1 MSDVVAELNAS
12 LRDRYVVEGE
22 IGQGGMATVYLARD
36 VRHDRSV
43 AIKVLHPE
51 LAAVLGAERFVT
63 EMKVTASLQHPHI
76 LPLFDSGTAQGQLF
90 YVMPV
95 VEGESLRERL
105 EREQQLSIEEAVRIT
120 TEVAGALDYAHRH
133 GVVHRDIKPENILL
147 HDGTA
152 LVADFGIALAV
163 SNAGGVRLT
172 QTGLSLGTPQ
182 YMSPEQATGERS
194 IDGRTDIYSLG
205 CVLYEMLAGEP
216 PFSGGS
222 AQAIVAR
229 VLTESARPIR
239 GRRDTV
245 SPGLEAAVLKA
256 LQRLPAD
263 RYATANAFAE
273 ALRTGERMPVGS
285 GQGASSP
292 APASSAGR
300 RGLRLVAGLVA
311 AAALLFGAYRLGAH
325 REAAAGAGST
335 SAWVGER
342 LGGPPVAMFPRV
354 SPDGKTVAFAAMVD
368 GQTQLAVLN
377 PESGDWRVLTH
388 DTTRGLAEDFAWTPD
403 GTRIYYSRFFEGL
416 QGVYSITPLGTDDRL
431 VLDQAG
437 GPQALPDGSLLVD
450 RLNADRRLQ
459 LYRYWPQSGRL
470 DTLPASSALTW
481 SKDFFRAFPDG
492 KEAAFFG
499 VPGAH
504 AAGPEA
510 LYAIDLA
517 SKAVRLLSDLSGLV
531 MQGGTSFGVAAD
543 GSAVLMPRTVGDGYD
558 VVSIPRDGSGRVR
571 TLFSSTSMI
580 TDVDAGPDGSIYVD
594 QLHRPCVWFT
604 YDPRSRHL
612 ETYDLL
618 PECDDNLLPLPDG
631 RILTS
636 SRSGGRERLVT
647 IRPGELAA
655 PFLGTDAA
663 ARGPAAMLGG
673 DRIMAWSGADMD
685 TLLIAAAADGRIAGH
700 IPGFGEVTEFV
711 GSPDSHTIYF
721 ARAGGIWSMPA
732 GGGTA
737 KRLRDG
743 DYVAIDP
750 AGRYLVIETN
760 AADRVHLFH
769 VPLDGT
775 AEREIPVHG
784 RIPLSPQAIGPGAV
798 AADGRILV
806 TAVSPALWHWPA
818 GILDPKTGAL
828 ELLPVGPDYDV
839 IAAWT
844 PDGKVEAL
852 GDALAGS
859 LWRFRPAKEEREE

>member
-12 LRDRYVVEGE
+12 LRDRYVVEKE

-51 LAAVLGAERFVT
+51 LAAVLGPERFVT

-95 VEGESLRERL
+95 VEGESLREHL
-105 EREQQLSIEEAVRIT
+105 ERELQLPIEEAVRIT

-163 SNAGGVRLT
+163 SNAGGARLT

-182 YMSPEQATGERS
+182 YMSPEQATGDRG
-194 IDGRTDIYSLG
+194 IDARTDIYSLG
-205 CVLYEMLAGEP
+205 CVLYEMLTGEP
-216 PFSGGS
+216 PFAGAS

-229 VLTESARPIR
+229 VLTEAARPIR

-263 RYATANAFAE
+263 RYATASAFAE
-273 ALRTGERMPVGS
+273 ALRTGERVVVTLE
-285 GQGASSP
+285 QGASVP
-292 APASSAGR
+292 ARVSTGR
-300 RGLRLVAGLVA
+300 RRLRLVAGLAVGA
-311 AAALLFGAYRLGAH
+311 SLLFGAYRLGAH
-325 REAAAGAGST
+325 RSAGTAGSIPG
-335 SAWVGER
+335 WVAER
-342 LGGPPVAMFPRV
+342 VGGPPVAMVPRV

-377 PESGDWRVLTH
+377 PESGDWRVLTR
-388 DTTRGLAEDFAWTPD
+388 DTTRGFAGEFAWAPD
-403 GTRIYYSRFFEGL
+403 GTRIYYSRFNEGP

-431 VLDQAG
+431 VLDHAG
-437 GPQALPDGSLLVD
+437 GPQVLPDGSLLVD

-459 LYRYWPQSGRL
+459 LYRYRPQSGGL
-470 DTLPASSALTW
+470 DTLPASSTFNW
-481 SKDFFRAFPDG
+481 GQDFFRVFPDG

-504 AAGPEA
+504 AGGPDA
-510 LYAIDLA
+510 LYAIDLDT
-517 SKAVRLLSDLSGLV
+517 KAVRKLSDASGLTV
-531 MQGGTSFGVAAD
+531 PGGSSFGVAAD
-543 GSAVLMPRTVGDGYD
+543 GRAVLMTRTVGDGYD
-558 VVSIPRDGSGRVR
+558 VVSIPRDGSGRITTV
-571 TLFSSTSMI
+571 LSSTNQI
-580 TDVDAGPDGSIYVD
+580 NDVDAGPDGSIYVD
-594 QLHRPCVWFT
+594 QLLRPCIWFT
-604 YDPRSRHL
+604 YDLRSRHL
-612 ETYDLL
+612 EMYDLL
-618 PECDDNLLPLPDG
+618 PECHDNLLPLTDG

-636 SRSGGRERLVT
+636 TRSGGRERLVT
-647 IRPGELAA
+647 IRPGGLAA
-655 PFLGTDAA
+655 PFLGTDAPA
-663 ARGPAAMLGG
+663 KGPAAMLGG

-685 TLLIAAAADGRIAGH
+685 TLLIATEADGRIAGH
-700 IPGFGEVTEFV
+700 VPGFGDVSEFI
-711 GSPDSHTIYF
+711 GSPDGRTIYF

-750 AGRYLVIETN
+750 AGRYLVVETN

-769 VPLDGT
+769 VPLDGSP
-775 AEREIPVHG
+775 EEEIPVRG
-784 RIPLSPQAIGPGAV
+784 RIPLSPQAIAPGSV
-798 AADGRILV
+798 APDGRILV
-806 TAVSPALWHWPA
+806 TAVSPAWWHWPA
-818 GILDPKTGAL
+818 GILDPKTGTL
-828 ELLPVGPDYDV
+828 ELIPFSHDYDM

-844 PDGKVEAL
+844 PDGKIVAV
-852 GDALAGS
+852 GDALAAS
-859 LWRFRPAKEEREE
+859 LWRFRPAKQGTGR

>member
-12 LRDRYVVEGE
+12 LRDRYVVEEE

-51 LAAVLGAERFVT
+51 LAAVLGGERFVT

-105 EREQQLSIEEAVRIT
+105 AREQQLSIEEAVRIT

-263 RYATANAFAE
+263 RYATASAFAE
-273 ALRTGERMPVGS
+273 ALKTGERMPVGS

-300 RGLRLVAGLVA
+300 RGLRLVAGLVVG
-311 AAALLFGAYRLGAH
+311 AALLFGAYRLGAYH
-325 REAAAGAGST
+325 AASNEGST
-335 SAWVGER
+335 TAWVAER
-342 LGGPPVAMFPRV
+342 VGGPPVAMVPRV

-368 GQTQLAVLN
+368 GQAQLAVLN
-377 PESGDWRVLTH
+377 PESGDWRVLTR
-388 DTTRGLAEDFAWTPD
+388 DTTRGFAGEFAWSPD
-403 GTRIYYSRFFEGL
+403 GTRIYYSRFNEGL
-416 QGVYSITPLGTDDRL
+416 QGVFSITPLGTDDRL
-431 VLDQAG
+431 VLDHAG
-437 GPQALPDGSLLVD
+437 GPQVLPDGSLLVD

-459 LYRYWPQSGRL
+459 LYRYRPQSGGL
-470 DTLPASSALTW
+470 DTLPASSTFNW
-481 SKDFFRAFPDG
+481 GQDFFRVFPDG

-504 AAGPEA
+504 AGGPDA
-510 LYAIDLA
+510 LYAIDLDT
-517 SKAVRLLSDLSGLV
+517 KAVRELSDASGLIV
-531 MQGGTSFGVAAD
+531 RGGSSFGVAAD
-543 GSAVLMPRTVGDGYD
+543 GRAVLMTRRVGDGYD
-558 VVSIPRDGSGRVR
+558 VVSIPRDGSGGV
-571 TLFSSTSMI
+571 TTVLSSTSQI
-580 TDVDAGPDGSIYVD
+580 SDVDAGPDGSIYVD
-594 QLHRPCVWFT
+594 QLQRPCVWFT
-604 YDPRSRHL
+604 YDPRGRHL

-636 SRSGGRERLVT
+636 TESGGRERLVT
-647 IRPGELAA
+647 IRPGTLAV
-655 PFLGTDAA
+655 PFLGTDAPA
-663 ARGPAAMLGG
+663 KGPAAMLGG
-673 DRIMAWSGADMD
+673 DRVMAWSGANLD
-685 TLLIAAAADGRIAGH
+685 TLLIASAVDGRIEGR
-700 IPGFGEVTEFV
+700 IPGFGDVTEFV
-711 GSPDSHTIYF
+711 GSPDGRTIYF

-732 GGGTA
+732 SGGTP

-743 DYVAIDP
+743 DDVAVDP
-750 AGRYLVIETN
+750 GGRYLVVETN

-784 RIPLSPQAIGPGAV
+784 RIPLSPQAIIPDAV

-818 GILDPKTGAL
+818 GILDPKTGKL
-828 ELLPVGPDYDV
+828 ELLPTGPDYDV
-839 IAAWT
+839 TAAWT
-844 PDGKVEAL
+844 PDGRIVAV

-859 LWRFRPAKEEREE
+859 LWRFRPAKKEIAK